1 MTNKMPLRL
10 TILHFAQRFLIDA
23 VTFIP
28 PISFLHWLSQE
39 PKIASVSSA
48 KVIII
53 LASLNF
59 VQTLYHSSQQGQDD
73 RTVLSDSQGMLKMAS
88 QRAIG

>member
-28 PISFLHWLSQE
+28 PISFNTSWTNLPGSKPPLVQQSSYYTCFTRFRPDSL
-39 PKIASVSSA
+39 PKSWYCQNDGAS
-48 KVIII
+48 
-53 LASLNF
+53 F
-59 VQTLYHSSQQGQDD
+59 GD
-73 RTVLSDSQGMLKMAS
+73 R
-88 QRAIG
+88 